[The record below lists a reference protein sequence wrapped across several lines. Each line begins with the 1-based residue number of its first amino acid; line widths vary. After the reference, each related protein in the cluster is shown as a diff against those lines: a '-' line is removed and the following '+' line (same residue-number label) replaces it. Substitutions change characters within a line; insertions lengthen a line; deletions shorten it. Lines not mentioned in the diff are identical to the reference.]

1 MIRDIG
7 QSIRR
12 LLRRPGLTATAVVT
26 LTLAIGANAAIFSL
40 LDTVALRPLP
50 YRDADQ
56 LVKIGAAVPGQD
68 DLQEVSWP
76 KLQALVEQ
84 SRATA
89 AVAAT
94 YQSTF
99 GLTER
104 DRPEELSGV
113 RVSGGF
119 FDVWGVEPVLG
130 RTFTADEQKPGGPN
144 VALLSYGFWRQRF
157 GGDRSV
163 VGRSLDLEGVPTTI
177 VGVLP
182 DVLRFPFGDVQIWLP
197 RPDEVTFMPRKYV
210 DLGAGYLQVTARLKP
225 GVSLTAAQ
233 REIDGIV
240 AAYRQDRPGQL
251 DTAYSLAAKPLNE
264 LLVGSTRSTLLILL
278 AAVTLV
284 LLIACADVANLLLAD
299 GLSRRRE
306 IAARVALGAGRRQ
319 IFGQALRE
327 SLLIAGAGGVLGVLL
342 AHWALRLLVAVNPA
356 DLPRIHEVALSGRA
370 LAFALLVTAV
380 AGVLAGLAPAW
391 QTLRTDPKT
400 FLAEGDRGA
409 AGGAR
414 ASWGQGLLVTVQVAL
429 ALVLLSAAGL
439 LLRSLQHVNGMELGF
454 DPDGL
459 LFVQVTLPEAKYP
472 GVTERRVFFEALL
485 DRVRGIPGVQGA
497 ALIEYAPTV
506 GAPHMALSVEGRPP
520 LPPDQQ
526 TLVLRGIT
534 SAGYFDTL
542 KTGFLAGHD
551 FDPRIAPDAP
561 QTAIISRSLRDLVF
575 PGEDP
580 LGRRVLLRG
589 TEAPIEIIGVVE
601 DIQQNPL
608 EAGMEPMIFLFQ
620 HQAGPD
626 LSPPNYMSLAIRS
639 NLPMAGVAESLRRE
653 VSALD
658 PGEPLPEM
666 QTMSAM
672 LATAT
677 ARRRLTTGLFSGFSA
692 LALVLSLLGIYGVV
706 AHSIFLRRREIGV
719 RMALGANRVQ
729 VLANVLRLGARWIVP
744 GLVLGAIGSY
754 FAGRGLASQLF
765 EVEPTDWLHFTAAAA
780 ILGSIAFLA
789 CLVPARKAT
798 RIDPATTLRMP

>member
-76 KLQALVEQ
+76 KLQALIEQ
-84 SRATA
+84 SRETSGVSAY
-89 AVAAT
+89 

-157 GGDRSV
+157 GGDRSI
-163 VGRSLDLEGVPTTI
+163 VGRSLELEGVPTTI

-182 DVLRFPFGDVQIWLP
+182 DVLRFPFGDIQVWLP
-197 RPDEVTFMPRKYV
+197 RPDEVNFMPRKYV

-233 REIDGIV
+233 KEIDGIV
-240 AAYRQDRPGQL
+240 AAYKQDRPGQL
-251 DTAYSLAAKPLNE
+251 DTAYDLAAKPLNE
-264 LLVGSTRSTLLILL
+264 LLVGSTRSTLLVLL

-306 IAARVALGAGRRQ
+306 IAARIALGAGRRQ

-342 AHWALRLLVAVNPA
+342 AHWALRLLVAANPA
-356 DLPRIHEVALSGRA
+356 DLPRIHEVTLSGRA
-370 LAFALLVTAV
+370 LAFAILVTAV

-439 LLRSLQHVNGMELGF
+439 LLRSLDHVNSMELGF
-454 DPDGL
+454 DPAGL
-459 LFVQVTLPEAKYP
+459 LFVQVTLPEAKYS
-472 GVTERRVFFEALL
+472 GVNERRVFFEELQE
-485 DRVRGIPGVQGA
+485 RVRRIPGVQGA
-497 ALIEYAPTV
+497 GLIEYAPTA

-542 KTGFLAGHD
+542 KTKVVAGHD

-575 PGEDP
+575 PGENP
-580 LGRRVLLRG
+580 LGQRVRLRG
-589 TEAPIEIIGVVE
+589 TEVPIEIIGVVE

-639 NLPMAGVAESLRRE
+639 SLPMAGVADALRRE

-719 RMALGANRVQ
+719 RMALGANRLQ

-798 RIDPATTLRMP
+798 RIDPATTLRVP

>member
-1 MIRDIG
+1 M
-7 QSIRR
+7 
-12 LLRRPGLTATAVVT
+12 
-26 LTLAIGANAAIFSL
+26 
-40 LDTVALRPLP
+40 
-50 YRDADQ
+50 
-56 LVKIGAAVPGQD
+56 
-68 DLQEVSWP
+68 
-76 KLQALVEQ
+76 
-84 SRATA
+84 
-89 AVAAT
+89 
-94 YQSTF
+94 
-99 GLTER
+99 
-104 DRPEELSGV
+104 
-113 RVSGGF
+113 
-119 FDVWGVEPVLG
+119 
-130 RTFTADEQKPGGPN
+130 
-144 VALLSYGFWRQRF
+144 
-157 GGDRSV
+157 
-163 VGRSLDLEGVPTTI
+163 
-177 VGVLP
+177 
-182 DVLRFPFGDVQIWLP
+182 
-197 RPDEVTFMPRKYV
+197 
-210 DLGAGYLQVTARLKP
+210 
-225 GVSLTAAQ
+225 
-233 REIDGIV
+233 
-240 AAYRQDRPGQL
+240 
-251 DTAYSLAAKPLNE
+251 
-264 LLVGSTRSTLLILL
+264 
-278 AAVTLV
+278 
-284 LLIACADVANLLLAD
+284 
-299 GLSRRRE
+299 
-306 IAARVALGAGRRQ
+306 
-319 IFGQALRE
+319 
-327 SLLIAGAGGVLGVLL
+327 
-342 AHWALRLLVAVNPA
+342 
-356 DLPRIHEVALSGRA
+356 
-370 LAFALLVTAV
+370 
-380 AGVLAGLAPAW
+380 
-391 QTLRTDPKT
+391 
-400 FLAEGDRGA
+400 
-409 AGGAR
+409 
-414 ASWGQGLLVTVQVAL
+414 
-429 ALVLLSAAGL
+429 LLSAAGL
-439 LLRSLQHVNGMELGF
+439 LLRSLQHVNGMNLGF

-472 GVTERRVFFEALL
+472 GVDERRVFFEDLQ
-485 DRVRGIPGVQGA
+485 DRVRRIPGVQGA
-497 ALIEYAPTV
+497 GLIEYPPTA

-542 KTGFLAGHD
+542 KIKFLAGHD

-575 PGEDP
+575 PGENP
-580 LGRRVLLRG
+580 LGQRVRLRG
-589 TEAPIEIIGVVE
+589 TDVPIEIVGVVE

-729 VLANVLRLGARWIVP
+729 VLANVLRLGARWILP

-765 EVEPTDWLHFTAAAA
+765 EVEPTDWLHFIAAAA